1 MNLKKKA
8 EQQCQNTWQLSGSAL
23 SSVQL
28 QALGGLHYSS
38 VLKGKLLINIS
49 DYSDYQITANVIL
62 KRIWVRSIILRKD
75 LLTSEENQR
84 NILDTQQ
91 QKKLSIFAM
100 PAEDQMDQHVDDTL
114 DYNQEKTQEN
124 AIRPIEKNF
133 TKRKPLNKQSIQTLK
148 RQQKSNQLQV
158 SQTLHQFNVMK

>member
-1 MNLKKKA
+1 M
-8 EQQCQNTWQLSGSAL
+8 
-23 SSVQL
+23 
-28 QALGGLHYSS
+28 
-38 VLKGKLLINIS
+38 
-49 DYSDYQITANVIL
+49 
-62 KRIWVRSIILRKD
+62 
-75 LLTSEENQR
+75 
-84 NILDTQQ
+84 QQ
-91 QKKLSIFAM
+91 QKKLSILAM